1 MPVRISK
8 PSLAA
13 FAPAGLVEP
22 SGDWAPLSS
31 AGANSRIMPFTA
43 AERTKAWYR
52 LIFPEETINDGN
64 TQSYHDSNCGD
75 LYDAC
80 QECC

>member
-1 MPVRISK
+1 MPGRIFK

-13 FAPAGLVEP
+13 FAPAGLVQP
-22 SGDWAPLSS
+22 RGNWAPFAS

-43 AERTKAWYR
+43 AERTIAWYR
-52 LIFPEETINDGN
+52 LIFPEETINDCN

-80 QECC
+80 QNCC